1 MSVVLRHPVSGQ
13 TKILREGWSWG
24 CCLGVGLLGRP
35 LFSRGLAIWGAVMVT
50 VNAVA
55 LTLAFESTHSASTL
69 AYWVWLIT
77 IGLDLYLGLKAND
90 MAIRRYLSLGWEFAD
105 RVPARWRAEAM
116 TGGADTFDRPR

>member
-13 TKILREGWSWG
+13 TRILREGWSWSCFFG
-24 CCLGVGLLGRP
+24 IGLLGLP

-55 LTLAFESTHSASTL
+55 LALTLESTKSAAEL
-69 AYWVWLIT
+69 ANWVWLAT
-77 IGLDLYLGLKAND
+77 LGLDLFLGLKAND
-90 MAIRRYLSLGWEFAD
+90 MAIRRYLNLGWEFAE

-116 TGGADTFDRPR
+116 TGGADTLDHPR